1 MTAGHRGWQLWLAA
15 VMSVELAGIGALV
28 IGQGAA
34 GGSSFAMA
42 AGRAADGPV
51 LASAAPAARSD
62 VLAAMAERRITE
74 FGVGAAFSGHG
85 RYRGHRAL
93 GAELNG
99 GQVQLPWSWSGPS
112 AARPPVVPESPE
124 ARLTFPVTLRIDL
137 AR

>member
-1 MTAGHRGWQLWLAA
+1 MTAGHRGWRLWLAA
-15 VMSVELAGIGALV
+15 VMSVWLAGTGALV
-28 IGQGAA
+28 VGQGAA

-42 AGRAADGPV
+42 AGRVADGPV

-74 FGVGAAFSGHG
+74 FSVGAAFSGHG

-99 GQVQLPWSWSGPS
+99 GQVQLPWSGPS

-124 ARLTFPVTLRIDL
+124 PA
-137 AR
+137 